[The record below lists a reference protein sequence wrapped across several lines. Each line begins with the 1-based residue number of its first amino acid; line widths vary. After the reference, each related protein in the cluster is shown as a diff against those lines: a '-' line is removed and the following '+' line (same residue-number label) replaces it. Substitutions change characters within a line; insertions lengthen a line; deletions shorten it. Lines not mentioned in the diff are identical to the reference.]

1 MAYFQMSYA
10 NWWVLSKGSCII
22 IIIII
27 IIILI
32 IIIYLICRALYRQKS
47 QSATEFKREKN
58 KIKGVVETYNA

>member
-27 IIILI
+27 III
-32 IIIYLICRALYRQKS
+32 YLICRALYIQKS
-47 QSATEFKREKN
+47 QSATEFKREEK
-58 KIKGVVETYNA
+58 K

>member
-22 IIIII
+22 IIII
-27 IIILI
+27 I